1 MLMSLAVGVCLVL
14 PSNASVID
22 PFRAPECERCAGNRG
37 VEFAVPTGSDVVAGL
52 SGTVSFVGV
61 VAGRNYVVLRAT
73 ANPAVRVTYGG
84 LALLAAPQL
93 RQGSVVARGER
104 IGVAH
109 DSLHVGLRIGDRYV
123 DPQQVASGDIGK
135 VAKPRYRVTLGA
147 RRTHSCSG

>member
-1 MLMSLAVGVCLVL
+1 MSLAIGVCLVL
-14 PSNASVID
+14 PSNASVVD

-37 VEFAVPTGSDVVAGL
+37 VEFAVPMGSDVVAGL

-84 LALLAAPQL
+84 LALLAVPQL

-104 IGVAH
+104 IGAAH

>member
-1 MLMSLAVGVCLVL
+1 MSLAVGVCLVL
-14 PSNASVID
+14 PSNASVVD

-37 VEFAVPTGSDVVAGL
+37 VEFAVPIGSDVVAGL

-61 VAGRNYVVLRAT
+61 VAGRKYVVLRAT

-84 LALLAAPQL
+84 LVLLAAPQL

-109 DSLHVGLRIGDRYV
+109 HSLHVGLRIGDRYV
-123 DPQQVASGDIGK
+123 DPQQVASGEISK

-147 RRTHSCSG
+147 RRTNSCSG

>member
-37 VEFAVPTGSDVVAGL
+37 VEFAVPMGSDVVAGL

-84 LALLAAPQL
+84 LTLLAAPALQP
-93 RQGSVVARGER
+93 GAVVARGER

>member
-1 MLMSLAVGVCLVL
+1 MSLAIGVCLVL
-14 PSNASVID
+14 PSNASVAD

-37 VEFAVPTGSDVVAGL
+37 VEFAVPIGSDVMAGL

-84 LALLAAPQL
+84 LALLTTPQL
-93 RQGSVVARGER
+93 RHGSVVARGER
-104 IGVAH
+104 IGVAQH
-109 DSLHVGLRIGDRYV
+109 LLHIGLRIGDQYV
-123 DPQQVASGDIGK
+123 DPQQVGHSEYSQ

-147 RRTHSCSG
+147 RRTRSCSR

>member
-1 MLMSLAVGVCLVL
+1 MSLAVGVCLVL

-109 DSLHVGLRIGDRYV
+109 HSLHVGLRIGDRYV
-123 DPQQVASGDIGK
+123 DPQQVASGDISK

-147 RRTHSCSG
+147 RRTNSCSG

>member
-1 MLMSLAVGVCLVL
+1 MLLSLAVGVCLVL

-37 VEFAVPTGSDVVAGL
+37 VEFAVPMGSDVVAGL

-93 RQGSVVARGER
+93 RQGSVVALGER

-123 DPQQVASGDIGK
+123 DPQQVASGDISK

>member
-1 MLMSLAVGVCLVL
+1 MSLAIGVCLVL
-14 PSNASVID
+14 PSNASVVD

-37 VEFAVPTGSDVVAGL
+37 VEFAVPMGRDVVAGL

-93 RQGSVVARGER
+93 RQGSVVALGER

-147 RRTHSCSG
+147 RRTHSCSR

>member
-1 MLMSLAVGVCLVL
+1 MSLVVGVCLVL

-37 VEFAVPTGSDVVAGL
+37 VEFAVPIGSDVVAGL

-61 VAGRNYVVLRAT
+61 VAGRNYVVLRST

-84 LALLAAPQL
+84 LIFLPAPALQL
-93 RQGSVVARGER
+93 GAVVARGDR
-104 IGVAH
+104 IGIAQN
-109 DSLHVGLRIGDRYV
+109 SLHVGLRIGDHYV
-123 DPQQVASGDIGK
+123 DPQQSGSGEYSQ

-147 RRTHSCSG
+147 RRTRTCSK

>member
-1 MLMSLAVGVCLVL
+1 MSLAIGVCLVL

-37 VEFAVPTGSDVVAGL
+37 VEFAVPIGSDVVAGL

-73 ANPAVRVTYGG
+73 ANPAVRVTFGG
-84 LALLAAPQL
+84 LAATSVQL
-93 RQGSVVARGER
+93 GAVVARGDR
-104 IGVAH
+104 IGIAQN
-109 DSLHVGLRIGDRYV
+109 SLHVGLRIGDQYV
-123 DPQQVASGDIGK
+123 DPQQSGSGEYSQ

-147 RRTHSCSG
+147 RRTRTCSK

>member
-1 MLMSLAVGVCLVL
+1 MSLVVGVCLVL
-14 PSNASVID
+14 PSNASVVD

-37 VEFAVPTGSDVVAGL
+37 VEFAVPMGSDVVAGL

-84 LALLAAPQL
+84 LTLLTAPQL
-93 RQGSVVARGER
+93 RQGAVVARGER
-104 IGVAH
+104 IGIAH
-109 DSLHVGLRIGDRYV
+109 HSLHVGLRIGDHYV
-123 DPQQVASGDIGK
+123 DPQQSGSGAYGQ

-147 RRTHSCSG
+147 RHTRACSR

>member
-1 MLMSLAVGVCLVL
+1 MSLAIGVCLVL

-37 VEFAVPTGSDVVAGL
+37 VEFAVPIGSDVVAGL

-61 VAGRNYVVLRAT
+61 VAGRNYVVLRAN

-84 LALLAAPQL
+84 LAATSVQL
-93 RQGSVVARGER
+93 GAVVARGDR
-104 IGVAH
+104 IGIAE
-109 DSLHVGLRIGDRYV
+109 DSLHVGLRIGDQYV
-123 DPQQVASGDIGK
+123 DPQQSGSGEYSQ

-147 RRTHSCSG
+147 RRTRTCSK

>member
-1 MLMSLAVGVCLVL
+1 MLMSLAIGGCLVL
-14 PSNASVID
+14 PSNASVVD

-93 RQGSVVARGER
+93 RQGSVVALGER

>member
-1 MLMSLAVGVCLVL
+1 MFISLVVGVCLVL
-14 PSNASVID
+14 PSNASVVD

-37 VEFAVPTGSDVVAGL
+37 VEFAVPMGSDVVAGL

-84 LALLAAPQL
+84 LTLLATPALQP
-93 RQGSVVARGER
+93 GAVVARGER
-104 IGVAH
+104 IGIAQN
-109 DSLHVGLRIGDRYV
+109 SLHVGLRVGDHYV
-123 DPQQVASGDIGK
+123 DPQQSGNSAHSQ

-147 RRTHSCSG
+147 RRTRTCSK

>member
-1 MLMSLAVGVCLVL
+1 MLMSLAIGVCLVL
-14 PSNASVID
+14 PSNASVVD

-37 VEFAVPTGSDVVAGL
+37 VEFAVPMGSDVVAGL

-93 RQGSVVARGER
+93 RQGSVVALGER